1 MNDPDTSAAAAP
13 ASTESPLAEP
23 VADTSAD
30 GSTTP
35 SAAAASPPG
44 EPEPGLPDAIPHA
57 GVRYAALR
65 LLMFGAVG
73 AVLYIAG
80 LRGWLLAIAAILI
93 SGLVSLFLLMKQR
106 NDAAVNLERTVE
118 GWRHRHDHEAGELT
132 EG

>member
-13 ASTESPLAEP
+13 ASTESPLAEH

-30 GSTTP
+30 T
-35 SAAAASPPG
+35 SADTAPAPH
-44 EPEPGLPDAIPHA
+44 EPETGLPDPIPHA
-57 GVRYAALR
+57 GARYSALR
-65 LLMFGAVG
+65 LLMLGAVG
-73 AVLYIAG
+73 AVLYIVG

-118 GWRHRHDHEAGELT
+118 GWKHRHDHEDGELT